1 MPWAFSN
8 EKQGRRNQR
17 IRPNSPSSRRRW
29 PWPSPL
35 RTPLRNVPNVTRA
48 RIEIEAVTRYW
59 DKEIEFLHTYRARV
73 TNGTSRGLNLHG
85 IKIARAVCRRADFTS
100 ARLVLRRTN
109 EAADVRH
116 LNV

>member
-1 MPWAFSN
+1 
-8 EKQGRRNQR
+8 
-17 IRPNSPSSRRRW
+17 
-29 PWPSPL
+29 
-35 RTPLRNVPNVTRA
+35 
-48 RIEIEAVTRYW
+48 VTRYW

-116 LNV
+116 LNVVRPIPHPYAVEAKERRQTEEPRCHTEETTGWR